1 MEYRRGMGMS
11 GRWVGICKDTE
22 AQNRLVL
29 SRQGSGPGMSWGFK
43 RRREDSKLQGLD
55 WSWGAV
61 TAPHGAEPCRAPF
74 SGDPDVAQNMRCELV
89 GSGLNNVPLPEKMS
103 ASPESVNGK
112 K

>member
-1 MEYRRGMGMS
+1 MWVQWSVEGHGHLQGHRGTKRAGALKA
-11 GRWVGICKDTE
+11 GKW
-22 AQNRLVL
+22 
-29 SRQGSGPGMSWGFK
+29 SRAELGVQEEGEG
-43 RRREDSKLQGLD
+43 SKLQGLD

-89 GSGLNNVPLPEKMS
+89 GSGLNNVPLPKKMS
-103 ASPESVNGK
+103 SSPESVNGK